1 MKSLAAMGAVALR
14 QEIMAQPTNHEVSR
28 RSPPLKRIITC
39 EPAGGP
45 ARVGMQPCELRT
57 ARTIWLMP
65 IHGSAR
71 ITLCTPC
78 ADKRTIRRHEPCE
91 HRRHKLDGL
100 DSLAMLL
107 RKNFGVS
114 HQVTMDRRRQLDG
127 KFHGFIVWNGGKL
140 ELLHLDVLNP
150 GTAQARGLG

>member
-1 MKSLAAMGAVALR
+1 
-14 QEIMAQPTNHEVSR
+14 
-28 RSPPLKRIITC
+28 
-39 EPAGGP
+39 
-45 ARVGMQPCELRT
+45 MQPCELRT

>member
-14 QEIMAQPTNHEVSR
+14 QEMAQPTNHEVSR
-28 RSPPLKRIITC
+28 RSPPLMRIITC
-39 EPAGGP
+39 EPAGSP

-91 HRRHKLDGL
+91 HRWHKLDGL
-100 DSLAMLL
+100 DSLTIFL
-107 RKNFGVS
+107 RKDLGIGDKIAMRGGRQFDS
-114 HQVTMDRRRQLDG
+114 ELDRS
-127 KFHGFIVWNGGKL
+127 IVRNGGKL
-140 ELLHLDVLNP
+140 
-150 GTAQARGLG
+150 QLGHWRSQLR